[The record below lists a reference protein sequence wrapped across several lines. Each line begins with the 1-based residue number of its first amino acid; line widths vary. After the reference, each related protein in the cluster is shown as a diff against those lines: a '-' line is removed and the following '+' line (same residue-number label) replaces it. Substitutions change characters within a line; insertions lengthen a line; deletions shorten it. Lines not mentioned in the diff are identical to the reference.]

1 MKKVTKNTKQ
11 KNSVGAEIIQ
21 GLKET
26 IDFVQGKE
34 TGGKAYFVYGGQ
46 VICIQDIREK
56 LDMTRE
62 EFAKNFLFKL
72 NTVRNWEQGLRQPNG
87 HTLAYL
93 TLIASDPFGIHK
105 KLKPILHTE
114 AFPA

>member
-1 MKKVTKNTKQ
+1 MKSKNTIG
-11 KNSVGAEIIQ
+11 SEITA

-26 IDFVQGKE
+26 IDFINGAE
-34 TGGKAYFVYGGQ
+34 TVGKAHFVYGGK

-56 LDMTRE
+56 LGMTRE

-93 TLIASDPFGIHK
+93 ALIAADPRGTYK
-105 KLKPILHTE
+105 KLEPIIH
-114 AFPA
+114 ASASPA